1 MENREVVIVGAGTAG
16 LTALS
21 QVRKHTADFVL
32 INDGPYGTTCAR
44 VGCMPSKALIEAA
57 GIRFKSRLHGE
68 MGLKPSEEPEVMG
81 IKVMERVRRLRD
93 RFVKGVLESTDNLG
107 DKNIPGRAVI
117 LEPDLIEVN
126 GRRIR
131 ARNLILAPGSS
142 PVLPAPWAR
151 FSSHMLTSDT
161 LFEIED
167 LPESLAVIGL
177 GAIGLEMAQAMN
189 RLGVR
194 VEGFDAAP
202 TIAGITDPRVSE
214 RAVEILGREFPVH
227 LETKVELTQSGEGIS
242 VGGTTFQKILVA
254 VGRKPNIAGL
264 GLLNLGVPLD
274 ARGLPRVN
282 PLTMQVEN
290 LRVFLAGDANGRAP
304 VLHEAADDGFIAGR
318 NALEETPREYCR
330 RARLGIVFTSP
341 DIAVAGMR
349 YGEISPESA
358 AVGEADFSM
367 QGRAITAGENHG
379 LLRVYADTDTGLILG
394 SEMVAPHGEHIA
406 HLLAWAIQQKLT
418 ISEALRMP
426 FYHPVVE
433 EGLRGA
439 LRNAAARMKT
449 RPEEISL
456 CPGLPVE

>member
-1 MENREVVIVGAGTAG
+1 MENREVVIIGAGTAG

-21 QVRKHTADFVL
+21 QVRKRTGDFVI
-32 INDGPYGTTCAR
+32 INEGPYGTTCAR

-57 GIRFKSRLHGE
+57 GIRHKTLLHGE
-68 MGLKPSEEPEVMG
+68 MGMKASEPPEVVG
-81 IKVMERVRRLRD
+81 SRVMERVRRLRD
-93 RFVKGVLESTDNLG
+93 RFVKGVLESTDGLG
-107 DKNIPGRAVI
+107 EKNIAGRAVI
-117 LEPDLIEVN
+117 LEPGLVEVN

-131 ARNLILAPGSS
+131 ARNLIIAPGST
-142 PVLPAPWAR
+142 PVIPAPWMR
-151 FSSHMLTSDT
+151 FSDHLLTSDT

-177 GAIGLEMAQAMN
+177 GAIGLEMAQAMS

-202 TIAGITDPRVSE
+202 TIAGMTDPLVSE
-214 RAVEILGREFPVH
+214 RAVEILGREFPIH
-227 LETKVELTQSGEGIS
+227 LETAVQIEQAGELVA
-242 VGGTTFQKILVA
+242 VGGKPFQKILAA

-264 GLLNLGVPLD
+264 GLENLGVPLD
-274 ARGLPRVN
+274 GRGLPRVN

-318 NALEETPREYCR
+318 NAFEETPREYCR

-349 YGEISPESA
+349 YGEIAKEST
-358 AVGEADFSM
+358 AVGEADFSA
-367 QGRAITAGENHG
+367 QGRAVTAAENHG
-379 LLRVYADTDTGLILG
+379 LLRVYADADTGLILG

-418 ISEALRMP
+418 VSGALRMP

-449 RPEEISL
+449 RPDEIAL